1 MTSVVFRSVLAA
13 HFVIQD
19 QALIKAMSNAAWQLQ
34 TVVNEIK
41 EYEILSTV
49 LRKGQLTVADE

>member
-1 MTSVVFRSVLAA
+1 MTSVVFESIFAA
-13 HFVIQD
+13 HFVVQD
-19 QALIKAMSNAAWQLQ
+19 QALSNAAWQLQ

-41 EYEILSTV
+41 EYEILSTA